1 MSQETFQKAIEQ
13 IDHIN
18 ALDPNTEQY
27 KGEEFPKELLY
38 SQRMSET
45 LNSFKPQ
52 ASEALKIAAR
62 AQHIARWK
70 IDRLTYPMDRV
81 GYLRWREDL
90 KKMHATMTSEILEKI
105 GYESKFIEEVS
116 NLIRKK
122 MLKKNADAQCLED
135 VVCLVFLI
143 NYFDD
148 FAQKHTEEKL
158 IYILQ
163 KTRI

>member
-18 ALDPNTEQY
+18 AQDPNTEQY

-90 KKMHATMTSEILEKI
+90 KKMHATMTSEILEI
-105 GYESKFIEEVS
+105 FSPSEIANAIHRVS
-116 NLIRKK
+116 Q
-122 MLKKNADAQCLED
+122 A
-135 VVCLVFLI
+135 
-143 NYFDD
+143 
-148 FAQKHTEEKL
+148 
-158 IYILQ
+158 
-163 KTRI
+163 